1 MKKRIVV
8 AMSGGVD
15 SSVTAALLKREG
27 YEVIGVTMQLWPSNL
42 SPGKDEAN
50 EVRRPK
56 WAEEAERFVRSG
68 SRGSFLSTLRGLPL
82 IPKGD
87 LRDPLRGGTRTRM
100 GRVRESGCCGLSAV
114 EDAKRVANRLNIPH
128 YVLNFRDVFEKKVI
142 ADFTE
147 EYKEGRTPNPCIRCN
162 QYIKFGALLQ
172 KAKELDADYIAT
184 GHYARIEYDKR
195 RKRYFLRKGIDP
207 KKDQSYVLY
216 VMTQE
221 QLRHTLMP
229 LGTLTK
235 EKVREIARDLNLP
248 VANKPESQEIC
259 FIPDADY
266 REFLK
271 TRIGTDSL
279 REGSIVDKK
288 GRVLGRHKGIV
299 FYTIGQRR
307 GLGIVSVKPLYVIA
321 IDKDKNVLVVGGEK
335 ETLQDRL
342 ITGDVN
348 WIAFDRLKRP
358 IRVKAKIRYRHR
370 EAEAKINPLSGKRVE
385 VRFKRPQR
393 AITPGQA
400 VVFYDKDLLIG
411 GGRIEKKE

>member
-15 SSVTAALLKREG
+15 SSVTAVLLKREG
-27 YEVIGVTMQLWPSNL
+27 YEVIGATMQIWPS
-42 SPGKDEAN
+42 KKQA
-50 EVRRPK
+50 K
-56 WAEEAERFVRSG
+56 EAERFG
-68 SRGSFLSTLRGLPL
+68 
-82 IPKGD
+82 
-87 LRDPLRGGTRTRM
+87 
-100 GRVRESGCCGLSAV
+100 GCCGLSAV

-128 YVLNFRDVFEKKVI
+128 YVLNFREIFEKKVI
-142 ADFTE
+142 ANFCS

-162 QYIKFGALLQ
+162 QYIKFGVFLS
-172 KAKELDADYIAT
+172 KAKELDAEYIAT
-184 GHYARIEYDKR
+184 GHYARIGYGKK
-195 RKRYFLRKGIDP
+195 RKRYLLRKGIDP

-221 QLRHTLMP
+221 QLKYTLMP

-235 EKVREIARDLNLP
+235 EKVREIARELKLP
-248 VANKPESQEIC
+248 VASKPESQEIC

-266 REFLK
+266 RRFLK
-271 TRIGTDSL
+271 TQISADKLKKGL
-279 REGSIVDKK
+279 IVDKK
-288 GRVLGRHKGIV
+288 GKVVGRHKGIV

-307 GLGIVSVKPLYVIA
+307 GLEITSSNPLYVIA
-321 IDKDKNVLVVGGEK
+321 IDKDRNVLVVGSEK
-335 ETLQDRL
+335 ETLKDRL
-342 ITGDVN
+342 IAGNVN

-370 EAEAKINPLSGKRVE
+370 EAEAKVIPLSGDRVE
-385 VRFKRPQR
+385 VRFRRLQR

-411 GGRIEKKE
+411 GGTIEKGQ

>member
-27 YEVIGVTMQLWPSNL
+27 YEVIGVTMQIWPSSL
-42 SPGKDEAN
+42 LIDKDEAN

-56 WAEEAERFVRSG
+56 LAKEAERFG
-68 SRGSFLSTLRGLPL
+68 
-82 IPKGD
+82 
-87 LRDPLRGGTRTRM
+87 
-100 GRVRESGCCGLSAV
+100 GCCGLSAV
-114 EDAKRVANRLNIPH
+114 EDAKRVAERLNIPH
-128 YVLNFRDVFEKKVI
+128 YVLNLREVFEKEVI
-142 ADFTE
+142 ADFCS

-162 QYIKFGALLQ
+162 QYIKFGVLLK

-184 GHYARIEYDKR
+184 GHYARIECNEKR
-195 RKRYFLRKGIDP
+195 KKYFLRKGIDP

-221 QLRHTLMP
+221 QLKHTLMP

-235 EKVREIARDLNLP
+235 EKVREIARELNLP
-248 VANKPESQEIC
+248 VASKPESQEIC
-259 FIPDADY
+259 FIPDTDY
-266 REFLK
+266 HGFLRA
-271 TRIGTDSL
+271 RIGTDSL
-279 REGSIVDKK
+279 KEGLIVNKK
-288 GRVLGRHKGIV
+288 GKVLGRHRGIV

-307 GLGIVSVKPLYVIA
+307 GLRIAAGKPLYVIA
-321 IDKDKNVLVVGGEK
+321 IDKDKNVLVVGSEK

-342 ITGDVN
+342 IAGDIN
-348 WIAFDRLKRP
+348 WITFDKLKKP

-370 EAEAKINPLSGKRVE
+370 EAEAKVIPLDGNRVE
-385 VRFKRPQR
+385 VRFRRPQW

-411 GGRIEKKE
+411 GGIIS